1 MKVNGFLDNNF
12 IMSNNKVNSSSST
25 AENLFL
31 DTLKSVSENE
41 NNYTQM
47 KTEYINGERDD
58 IQNILI
64 EGQKV
69 NLEISYLLQ
78 LRNNAVSAIKELMNI
93 SV

>member
-47 KTEYINGERDD
+47 KTEYINGEREKDKLGVW
-58 IQNILI
+58 I
-64 EGQKV
+64 
-69 NLEISYLLQ
+69 
-78 LRNNAVSAIKELMNI
+78 
-93 SV
+93 